1 MTIDDPGEDV
11 GQVHEW
17 VDIVQL
23 TGLDQRGDGG
33 PVFGAT
39 IRTCEQSIFP
49 VERDE
54 ADGAFDSVVVEL
66 DAAIVDK
73 ERQALPAR
81 QGVTDGFGELAL
93 LTDQSKFFPQPRF
106 KGIDEWLTFLLPDG
120 ATFVGASATDV
131 SLGGV

>member
-1 MTIDDPGEDV
+1 MTVDDPGEDV
-11 GQVHEW
+11 GQVHER

-23 TGLDQRGDGG
+23 AGLDQRGDGG

-49 VERDE
+49 IERDG

-73 ERQALPAR
+73 ERQALAKQFRYTRAR
-81 QGVTDGFGELAL
+81 GAMA
-93 LTDQSKFFPQPRF
+93 RAR
-106 KGIDEWLTFLLPDG
+106 KG
-120 ATFVGASATDV
+120 A
-131 SLGGV
+131 